1 VRDFSLEHYVND
13 LEAVIDAAG
22 FERFALFGHSQG
34 GAIAV
39 EYAARYPKRVTHLV
53 LLGAYARGSGKR
65 GLPPELMAEL
75 EAQLKLVEVGWG
87 REDAAYRA
95 MFSTQFVPGATLEQ
109 LYVQSLLLALAN
121 PYGFLPSQL
130 RTVLN
135 YLQEHAQLA
144 KLTPVPPVHRM
155 AKAVAIVPVGHD
167 FPPFSANKG
176 GAGEGTKMFLLTFD
190 LAFEL
195 QERIRA
201 LESGGRAEWLLNF
214 RGGAFLVDHPPA
226 LDEALVGIK
235 RRLQA

>member
-1 VRDFSLEHYVND
+1 MTPDQPD
-13 LEAVIDAAG
+13 
-22 FERFALFGHSQG
+22 
-34 GAIAV
+34 
-39 EYAARYPKRVTHLV
+39 
-53 LLGAYARGSGKR
+53 
-65 GLPPELMAEL
+65 
-75 EAQLKLVEVGWG
+75 
-87 REDAAYRA
+87 
-95 MFSTQFVPGATLEQ
+95 ATLEQ

-130 RTVLN
+130 RMVQN

-195 QERIRA
+195 QDSGLA
-201 LESGGRAEWLLNF
+201 LERQKAIPLVYREVKLDCAYRLDLLVEGCVVVEIKALLGNEN
-214 RGGAFLVDHPPA
+214 DHEK
-226 LDEALVGIK
+226 EA
-235 RRLQA
+235 